1 MSIRVAII
9 EDEAPALDLI
19 TDYVE
24 KLTDWQIVHTS
35 MSAESA
41 LPILTLRKADLVF
54 CDINLPGINGLELQQ
69 EINFSTPIVYTTSY
83 LQYVYEAFRG
93 NAIDY
98 LLKPVSE
105 DRFQLA
111 VQRCLNVREEV
122 WYPPSPYLTPY
133 HVEFTTDEGT
143 FACSAERILFIESYG
158 GLSKVTFIDTH
169 EITLVKQDIT
179 SILRTLGSEHFVRT
193 HRLFLVSKYFI
204 KSVEEKFILVGNYK
218 IPLAAQYL
226 EGITESLS

>member
-1 MSIRVAII
+1 MSLRVAII

-54 CDINLPGINGLELQQ
+54 CDINLPGITGLELQQ
-69 EINFSTPIVYTTSY
+69 EIDHGIPIIYTTSY

-111 VQRCLNVREEV
+111 VQRFLNVREKI

-133 HVEFTTDEGT
+133 HVQFTTDEGT
-143 FACSAERILFIESYG
+143 FECSTERILFVESYG
-158 GLSKVTFIDTH
+158 GLSKVAFIDTH
-169 EITLVKQDIT
+169 EITLVKQDIS
-179 SILRTLGSEHFVRT
+179 SILRTLGAEHFVRT

-204 KSVEEKFILVGNYK
+204 SSIQEKFVQVGNYK

-226 EGITESLS
+226 EEVTMSLS